1 MNGTA
6 DMMLQGRVAVI
17 HGGGGV
23 LGGAMAQAMA
33 RHGARIFL
41 ASRTVA
47 KAEANVAAIRA
58 AGGEAEAAPVD
69 ALDPAA
75 VEAHADAVMAKAGR
89 LDIAVNAIGVAHV
102 QGVPL
107 MQLSLDDYA
116 HPVDTYTRSNVI
128 IAKAAAKH
136 MIAGKRGGVLIL
148 ISTPAGIMPGPGF
161 MGHNSAC
168 AAIEGMTRHLA
179 GELGSDGIRAVCL
192 RSHAIPEAV
201 ALGSHS
207 RDVFEDVAAKAG
219 LSVDQMLAGAAQTTL
234 LKRMPR
240 LADFAETAAFVASDH
255 ARAMTGAIVN
265 LTCGAFVD

>member
-1 MNGTA
+1 
-6 DMMLQGRVAVI
+6 MLQGRVAVI

-23 LGGAMAQAMA
+23 LGGAMAKAMA
-33 RHGARIFL
+33 GHGARIFL
-41 ASRTVA
+41 ASRTLA
-47 KAEANVAAIRA
+47 KAEAHAAAIRA
-58 AGGEAEAAPVD
+58 TGGQAEAARVD
-69 ALDPAA
+69 ALDSSA
-75 VEAHADAVMAKAGR
+75 VEAHAGAVMATAGR
-89 LDIAVNAIGVAHV
+89 IDIAVNAIGVAHV

-107 MQLSLDDYA
+107 MQLGLDDYA
-116 HPVDTYTRSNVI
+116 HPVETYTRTNFI
-128 IAKAAAKH
+128 TAKAAARH
-136 MIAGKRGGVLIL
+136 MITGGHGGVLIL

-179 GELGSDGIRAVCL
+179 GELGAQGIRVVCL
-192 RSHAIPEAV
+192 RSHAIPDAV
-201 ALGSHS
+201 TLGSHS
-207 RDVFEDVAAKAG
+207 RDVFEDVATKAG

-255 ARAMTGAIVN
+255 AGAMTGAIVN